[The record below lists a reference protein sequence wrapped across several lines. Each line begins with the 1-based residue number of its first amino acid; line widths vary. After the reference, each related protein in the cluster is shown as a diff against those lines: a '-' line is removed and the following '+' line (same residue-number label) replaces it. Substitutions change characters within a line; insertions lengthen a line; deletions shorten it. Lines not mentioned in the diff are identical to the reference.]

1 LIDIGRFYM
10 TDFLTPNELA
20 ARWRLSAQAIRR
32 KVSSGRI
39 PCFRAPGSRALKIP
53 ADFVTAYE
61 SAFPHAVNA
70 LTPTPT
76 TAI

>member
-1 LIDIGRFYM
+1 M
-10 TDFLTPNELA
+10 TDYLTPNELA

-32 KVSSGRI
+32 KISSGRI

-61 SAFPHAVNA
+61 AAFPHAVNVTPTA
-70 LTPTPT
+70 ITPATTPTP
-76 TAI
+76 